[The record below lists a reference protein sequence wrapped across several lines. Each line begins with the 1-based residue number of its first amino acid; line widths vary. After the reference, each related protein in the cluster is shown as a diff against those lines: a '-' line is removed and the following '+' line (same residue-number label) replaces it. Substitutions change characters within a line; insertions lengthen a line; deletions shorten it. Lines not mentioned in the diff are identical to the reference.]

1 MKEWEAARASWRL
14 VKRSRVGS
22 AATTQT
28 LDLRSEDCVCL
39 VWRPGESHSA
49 ADHGRAEG
57 QAEHSSY
64 LAEDV
69 SGMSRI
75 RLKGTASTL
84 LPHPPY
90 RHRLTSM

>member
-1 MKEWEAARASWRL
+1 MGAGQSILEASEAIT
-14 VKRSRVGS
+14 SRGLQVLRKHLICALKTVS
-22 AATTQT
+22 AW
-28 LDLRSEDCVCL
+28 C
-39 VWRPGESHSA
+39 G
-49 ADHGRAEG
+49 GRAEG

>member
-1 MKEWEAARASWRL
+1 MKEWELARASWRL

-22 AATTQT
+22 ATTTQT

-49 ADHGRAEG
+49 DHGRVDGE
-57 QAEHSSY
+57 AEHSSY

-69 SGMSRI
+69 TGMSRI
-75 RLKGTASTL
+75 RLKGIASTL
-84 LPHPPY
+84 LPDPPY
-90 RHRLTSM
+90 RHRLTSI